1 MAFKKLHADLHEA
14 LDRFSITTPT
24 SFQKQSIPVIKSGA
38 NVYAIAP
45 KESGKTTTLVITTL
59 QKLKC
64 KASGNAPRAVV
75 IVENKERALEL
86 YDLFLAYTKYTSLRV
101 YVGYKELHIDIQ
113 KSEIFEGIDILVTT
127 PKNLHQLFLLNGVST
142 SELKLCSIDDGRFL
156 VQKSD
161 YSAMLAIT
169 QSIIKC
175 QYVLYT
181 DVLPPMLKRF
191 EEFFMERATY
201 IETGKTS

>member
-1 MAFKKLHADLHEA
+1 MSFKKLHPHLLEV
-14 LDRFSITTPT
+14 LKEISIEKPTP
-24 SFQKQSIPVIKSGA
+24 FQERSIPIIKSGA
-38 NVYAIAP
+38 NVFCIAP
-45 KESGKTTTLVITTL
+45 EDSGKTTTLLLTTL

-64 KASGNAPRAVV
+64 EASGNAPRAVV
-75 IVENKERALEL
+75 IVENKERAMEM
-86 YDLFLAYTKYTSLRV
+86 YDKFLAYTKYTSLRI

-113 KSEIFEGIDILVTT
+113 KSEIFEGIDVLITT

-142 SELKLCSIDDGRFL
+142 SELKICSMDDARFL

-191 EEFFMERATY
+191 EQYFMERAQY
-201 IETGKTS
+201 VEK

>member
-1 MAFKKLHADLHEA
+1 MPFKKLHPHLLEV
-14 LDRFSITTPT
+14 LERFSIEKPTP
-24 SFQKQSIPVIKSGA
+24 FQKRSIPIIKSGA
-38 NVYAIAP
+38 NAFCIAP
-45 KESGKTTTLVITTL
+45 KGSGKTTTLLITTL

-64 KASGNAPRAVV
+64 EASGNAPRAVV
-75 IVENKERALEL
+75 IVENKERAMEM
-86 YDLFLAYTKYTSLRV
+86 YDQFLAYTKYNSLRV

-113 KSEIFEGIDILVTT
+113 KSEIFEGIDILITT

-142 SELKLCSIDDGRFL
+142 SELKICSMDDGRFL

-181 DVLPPMLKRF
+181 DVLPPLLNRF
-191 EEFFMERATY
+191 EEFFMERAQHV
-201 IETGKTS
+201 KQ